1 MKRLG
6 IVALAAAL
14 AACSTWSP
22 ATGTI
27 KLGEIRAEANL
38 SPDWMRMKT
47 TGSGSWSKSTRD
59 EIVFTRDGV
68 SLEYIKIRRSK
79 PADAMPHT
87 EAELTSGMLPHEVA
101 DLALDDIRLTEGVT
115 NFELIENSPLRIDGR
130 PCYRLFYSHR
140 IDSGLKVKTVEF
152 GCWTRWG
159 LYRIE
164 YRAAAQHYFDQYLD
178 VFERFRQGIRFAN

>member
-22 ATGTI
+22 VAGTT
-27 KLGEIRAEANL
+27 KLGEIRVEANL
-38 SPDWMRMKT
+38 PPDWMQMKAT
-47 TGSGSWSKSTRD
+47 D

-68 SLEYIKIRRSK
+68 SLEYIKIRRRK

-87 EAELTSGMLPHEVA
+87 EGELTSGMLPHEVA

-115 NFELIENSPLRIDGR
+115 NFELIENSPFRIDGR
-130 PCYRLFYSHR
+130 PCYRLLYSHR

-152 GCWTRWG
+152 GCWTRRG

-178 VFERFRQGIRFAN
+178 VFERFRQGIRFAS

>member
-14 AACSTWSP
+14 AACYSVWSP
-22 ATGTI
+22 ATGTT
-27 KLGEIRAEANL
+27 KLGEIRVEAKL
-38 SPDWMRMKT
+38 PPDWMRMKGT
-47 TGSGSWSKSTRD
+47 D
-59 EIVFTRDGV
+59 QIVFTRDGL
-68 SLEYIKIRRSK
+68 SLEYIRIRRRK

-115 NFELIENSPLRIDGR
+115 NFELIENSPLTIDGR
-130 PCYRLFYSHR
+130 HCYRLFYSHR
-140 IDSGLKVKTVEF
+140 INSGLKVKTVEL
-152 GCWTRWG
+152 GCWTHWG

-178 VFERFRQGIRFAN
+178 VFERFRQGIRFAS